1 MKRILTVIVTL
12 ALCAAVMCGAAFA
25 EITANALNDGSYN
38 IGVESSAAMF
48 KVVNCDITVSNGT
61 ITAAVT
67 LSGTG
72 YGKLFVGTGEQA
84 LTASETEYIPF
95 VANADGQYVYTFPI
109 SALDTEIAVAAWS
122 TKNEQWYDR
131 TLVFKSDSLPESAY
145 KSAPAAPA
153 APENTENKGNTGNA
167 DKSNPETGVDIAAA
181 FAAVALAAAG
191 IAISRKSRV

>member
-1 MKRILTVIVTL
+1 MKRVLTVILTL

-25 EITANALNDGSYN
+25 EVSADALNDGSYN
-38 IGVESSAAMF
+38 IGVESSASMF
-48 KVVNCDITVSNGT
+48 KVVNCDITVSNGV

-84 LTASETEYIPF
+84 LAASEAEYIPF
-95 VANADGQYVYTFPI
+95 VENAGGQYAYTFPI

-131 TLVFKSDSLPESAY
+131 TLIFKSDSLPESAY
-145 KSAPAAPA
+145 KSAPS
-153 APENTENKGNTGNA
+153 APETPKNTDNSENA
-167 DKSNPETGVDIAAA
+167 DKSNPETGADVAAA
-181 FAAVALAAAG
+181 FAAMALAAVG
-191 IAISRKSRV
+191 IAISRRSRV